1 MTDEQRAIETLTS
14 IAKVY
19 KATSNIEDDG
29 SEDAMTQAMRRDLP
43 IVLAIIDHQ
52 ADEIKRLTEDA
63 ANWRSVL
70 RDNELLIAEM
80 SQNCTCGAWDGSG
93 EEEEL
98 IPLPPELEA
107 LPDIQA
113 FAALRS
119 MDASEESRWKPI
131 TGKRIDVNGIIAILH
146 VYEETLWRLTE
157 LTSGWGMGTDSDP
170 QNAINMTRIRLDDAG
185 VALVR
190 RQAKEKRAEMPPNA
204 ELDAIIAREV
214 ALNVDTTSAE

>member
-1 MTDEQRAIETLTS
+1 MTDEERAIETLTS
-14 IAKVY
+14 LAKVY
-19 KATSNIEDDG
+19 KATSGIEDDG
-29 SEDAMTQAMRRDLP
+29 SEDVMTQALRRDLP
-43 IVLAIIDHQ
+43 IALAIIDRQ
-52 ADEIKRLTEDA
+52 AEEIKRLTEDV

-80 SQNCTCGAWDGSG
+80 SANCTCGACDIDEI

-98 IPLPPELEA
+98 MPLPPELEA

-119 MDASEESRWKPI
+119 LYASEESRWKPI
-131 TGKRIDVNGIIAILH
+131 AGKRVDVNGIIAILH
-146 VYEETLWRLTE
+146 VYEETMWRLTE

-170 QNAINMTRIRLDDAG
+170 QNAVDVTRRKLDDAG
-185 VALVR
+185 IALVR
-190 RQAKEKRAEMPPNA
+190 REAKEKRALMPPNE

-214 ALNVDTTSAE
+214 GNRD